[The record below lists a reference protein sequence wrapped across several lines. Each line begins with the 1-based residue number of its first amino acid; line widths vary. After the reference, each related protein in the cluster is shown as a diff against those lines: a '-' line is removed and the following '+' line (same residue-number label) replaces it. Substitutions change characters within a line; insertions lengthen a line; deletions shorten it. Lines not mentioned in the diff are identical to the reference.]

1 MVFGKDKAN
10 GCVRHYIFAD
20 GEHENFESQLIE
32 YFFYLFVFFLSGE
45 SSDLFLV
52 AYGYSMRTVKLQ

>member
-32 YFFYLFVFFLSGE
+32 YFIIFL
-45 SSDLFLV
+45 
-52 AYGYSMRTVKLQ
+52 YSF